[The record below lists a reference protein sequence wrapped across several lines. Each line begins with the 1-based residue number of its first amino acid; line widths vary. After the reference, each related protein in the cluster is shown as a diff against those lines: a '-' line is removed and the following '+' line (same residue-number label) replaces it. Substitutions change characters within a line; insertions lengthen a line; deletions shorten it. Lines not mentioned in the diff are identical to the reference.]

1 MRWAC
6 RREVGS
12 VSTSSTPRWAPWA
25 WPKSVARPI
34 RADAPGR
41 LELRPAIL
49 SNGAVGERE
58 FLRLDGTDIVFP
70 SGVSRDGRFVIF
82 QRVGGGTAALVAV
95 GVAAHCGPEA
105 DLLQRRRP
113 RRTTTPRGCHPAGDG
128 WRTRSTNRTGMKSSF
143 SRSPI
148 HLGPSGR
155 CRMTGGMFPVWR
167 RDGRGLYYVTPPGDV
182 VAVSVVADSTFA

>member
-1 MRWAC
+1 M
-6 RREVGS
+6 
-12 VSTSSTPRWAPWA
+12 STSSTPRWAPWA

-82 QRVGGGTAALVAV
+82 QRSAAGLPPWSLWALPLTADRKPISYKGVGPGGQPLRAAVTQRAMA
-95 GVAAHCGPEA
+95 GVL
-105 DLLQRRRP
+105 DQRI
-113 RRTTTPRGCHPAGDG
+113 GQ
-128 WRTRSTNRTGMKSSF
+128 
-143 SRSPI
+143 
-148 HLGPSGR
+148 
-155 CRMTGGMFPVWR
+155 V
-167 RDGRGLYYVTPPGDV
+167 
-182 VAVSVVADSTFA
+182 